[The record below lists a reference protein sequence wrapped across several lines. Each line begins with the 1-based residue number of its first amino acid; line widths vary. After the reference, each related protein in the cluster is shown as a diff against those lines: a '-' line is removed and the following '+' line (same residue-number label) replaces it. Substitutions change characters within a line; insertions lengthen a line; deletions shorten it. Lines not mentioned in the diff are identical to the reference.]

1 MVILF
6 FLHSSNHVLERT
18 DVEVLQCLAF
28 TRYELNCRVFFG
40 CVVLHYLLF
49 NVYVA
54 EAVGGGGE
62 PCQTIY

>member
-28 TRYELNCRVFFG
+28 TKD
-40 CVVLHYLLF
+40 
-49 NVYVA
+49 
-54 EAVGGGGE
+54 
-62 PCQTIY
+62 TS